1 MIILCGNVRGEIICR
16 GMFSSQEWPIVVDGF
31 AFLMEFRVL
40 WQSRKSALLTS
51 KLFVIVRNS
60 ADKKKSTNR
69 GAMDLAAIVE
79 P

>member
-1 MIILCGNVRGEIICR
+1 MCEVKLFVGAC
-16 GMFSSQEWPIVVDGF
+16 FPSQEWPIVVDGF
-31 AFLMEFRVL
+31 ADLMEFRVL

-51 KLFVIVRNS
+51 KLFLIVRNS

>member
-31 AFLMEFRVL
+31 ADLMEFRVL